1 MLVIDAS
8 AALYIAASE
17 GSFESFGSMNEVAFF
32 APALLWSEAT
42 SVLKEMRW
50 RGELSE
56 PLGTIT
62 FERVMRAPIRRR
74 ASAPLYAAAR
84 DVARELG
91 WAKTYDAEYVALARM
106 LDAALVSRDGRL
118 RGAPAASSRWSA
130 RTTSALGEAGRAHGG
145 NTMRVNEDLAMSMVH
160 RRQGA
165 PDHRSTV
172 RLRGPARSQPRMRRR
187 TQAGSRT

>member
-17 GSFESFGSMNEVAFF
+17 GGFESFGSTNEVAFF

-118 RGAPAASSRWSA
+118 RRGASR
-130 RTTSALGEAGRAHGG
+130 LVEVVG
-145 NTMRVNEDLAMSMVH
+145 
-160 RRQGA
+160 
-165 PDHRSTV
+165 PDDVRS
-172 RLRGPARSQPRMRRR
+172 R
-187 TQAGSRT
+187 